1 MRIKFSQTET
11 INEIGEV
18 FLLVKNTCYAVLFC
32 IQIAFLKSCII
43 LFDINFPSYQA
54 IKRARD
60 LHNVSVAPPTVLPE
74 YKLWEEHWC
83 RCSHELGQWDTLNE
97 FGKAQNGANPFLGQ

>member
-1 MRIKFSQTET
+1 M
-11 INEIGEV
+11 
-18 FLLVKNTCYAVLFC
+18 FL
-32 IQIAFLKSCII
+32 FLSH
-43 LFDINFPSYQA
+43 FQA

-60 LHNVSVAPPTVLPE
+60 LHNMSAAPPSVLPE

-97 FGKAQNGANPFLGQ
+97 FGKAHNGAKPFLGEGGRWSVNFTNFILGADISSVFKVYEICIGRVCFNWEELNAT